1 MRMASVTPFFVFTA
15 LVPETLN
22 FGRIM
27 ALAPTLAALFRNCSI
42 SSASLGG
49 LDNMNHPLVA
59 LTSILATRSYDT
71 FSSCDSLR
79 RTCTLSAGTG
89 LYLMAGLSNVTP
101 LGVEVFE
108 GFDDDIV
115 VDVAHDVRTEK
126 AMTSRNRIRLLSRKR
141 RLCKL

>member
-1 MRMASVTPFFVFTA
+1 
-15 LVPETLN
+15 
-22 FGRIM
+22 
-27 ALAPTLAALFRNCSI
+27 
-42 SSASLGG
+42 
-49 LDNMNHPLVA
+49 
-59 LTSILATRSYDT
+59 
-71 FSSCDSLR
+71 
-79 RTCTLSAGTG
+79 
-89 LYLMAGLSNVTP
+89 MAGLSNVTP